1 MTVAIARKM
10 GMATLFH
17 AHEMTLTAALK
28 TVDTTSQM
36 SLNAGTT
43 TPVIT
48 VPMSR
53 KMGMMMLFHAHEMT
67 LTAALKTVDTISPI
81 NLNAGTTTPLTT
93 DLTHPKMMPRPS
105 TNSFVAT
112 SMRPHAHFTT
122 STSHLKTGARTLVM
136 KRPIPWMI
144 GLIIAQATLM
154 VVEMT
159 AQAALKIA
167 VMTVQTT
174 LKKVTTI
181 FQ

>member
-1 MTVAIARKM
+1 MTVATARKM
-10 GMATLFH
+10 GMA
-17 AHEMTLTAALK
+17 
-28 TVDTTSQM
+28 
-36 SLNAGTT
+36 
-43 TPVIT
+43 
-48 VPMSR
+48 
-53 KMGMMMLFHAHEMT
+53 MLFHAHEMT
-67 LTAALKTVDTISPI
+67 LTAALKTEDTTSQI
-81 NLNAGTTTPLTT
+81 NLNAGTTTPSMT

-122 STSHLKTGARTLVM
+122 STSHLKTGASTLLM
-136 KRPIPWMI
+136 KRPMPWMI
-144 GLIIAQATLM
+144 GLITAQATLM

-167 VMTVQTT
+167 VTTVQTT

>member
-1 MTVAIARKM
+1 PTARK
-10 GMATLFH
+10 
-17 AHEMTLTAALK
+17 TA
-28 TVDTTSQM
+28 DTTSQM
-36 SLNAGTT
+36 NQNAGIRIVVMNEST
-43 TPVIT
+43 
-48 VPMSR
+48 SL
-53 KMGMMMLFHAHEMT
+53 KMGRMMLFHAHEMT

-122 STSHLKTGARTLVM
+122 STSHLKTGASTLVM
-136 KRPIPWMI
+136 KRPMPWMI
-144 GLIIAQATLM
+144 GLITAQATLM
-154 VVEMT
+154 VVEIT

-167 VMTVQTT
+167 VTTVQTT

>member
-1 MTVAIARKM
+1 MTVAMARKM
-10 GMATLFH
+10 GVTTLFH
-17 AHEMTLTAALK
+17 AHEMISTTALK

-36 SLNAGTT
+36 SLNAGIT

-48 VPMSR
+48 VPMNR
-53 KMGMMMLFHAHEMT
+53 KMGWMILFHAHEMT
-67 LTAALKTVDTISPI
+67 LTAALKTEDTISQI
-81 NLNAGTTTPLTT
+81 NLNAGTTTPPMT

-105 TNSFVAT
+105 TNSFVTT

-122 STSHLKTGARTLVM
+122 STSHLKTGASTLLM
-136 KRPIPWMI
+136 KRPMPWMI

-159 AQAALKIA
+159 AQAALKIV
-167 VMTVQTT
+167 VMTVQIA
-174 LKKVTTI
+174 LKKSTTI